1 MSLRYQIV
9 YILTIKWTFSEA
21 ARCAPEMERRKKK
34 GGEGKRDEGVYF
46 SAVLEDALI
55 SS

>member
-34 GGEGKRDEGVYF
+34 GGGKANEMKEF
-46 SAVLEDALI
+46 ILVLF
-55 SS
+55 